1 MDQIFTELQHTHTE
15 HTKTLQGQI
24 SKVLTLREEADKLK
38 GEISVTD
45 GNSGNLPT
53 AQLEGIITEAEQV
66 FLEKVLALNQAVQAE
81 IAFCTEHNLI
91 NKTIQPNALM
101 TILLISIG
109 VFLEAGMN
117 SSFLYN
123 AHMVVG
129 PLAALLLSF
138 TISLVNVTTSA
149 CAGFFIGRFIKY
161 GSNGNDPDALELKT
175 IRNRA
180 KWQFRVFIGVM
191 AFFILTVGLIRS
203 TESLD
208 QIQHTL
214 THYNELLLTPEAI
227 FLILLSICIAVF
239 SYHKG
244 RTGFVHPYGDY
255 STYQQGVINAREDL
269 HQAYADYVEDIEDT
283 CEAVESDA
291 ETQNKDQKKS
301 IEKHSKKVT
310 ACHQEHNALKQAAHT
325 AQSQFSATIA
335 KLLNTH
341 SVITGKSKTIPDS
354 LLNQF
359 SFTDVTD
366 LDLPEFYQSPN
377 GSYNK
382 AALDKAKTEALKRLS
397 KIFKRALQS

>member
-1 MDQIFTELQHTHTE
+1 
-15 HTKTLQGQI
+15 
-24 SKVLTLREEADKLK
+24 
-38 GEISVTD
+38 
-45 GNSGNLPT
+45 
-53 AQLEGIITEAEQV
+53 V
-66 FLEKVLALNQAVQAE
+66 FPEKVLALNQAIQAE
-81 IAFCTEHNLI
+81 NAFCTEHNLI
-91 NKTIQPNALM
+91 NKTIKPNAVM

-109 VFLEAGMN
+109 VFVEAGMN

-149 CAGFFIGRFIKY
+149 CAGFFIGRFLKY
-161 GSNGNDPDALELKT
+161 GSNSNDPDALELKT
-175 IRNRA
+175 IRNHAR
-180 KWQFRVFIGVM
+180 WQFKIFIGVM

-208 QIQHTL
+208 QIQHSL
-214 THYNELLLTPEAI
+214 MHYNELLLTPEAI

-255 STYQQGVINAREDL
+255 STHQQGVINAREDL
-269 HQAYADYVEDIEDT
+269 HQSYADYVETIEDT

-291 ETQNKDQKKS
+291 ETQKKDHKKS

-310 ACHQEHNALKQAAHT
+310 ACHQAYNVLEQSVHT
-325 AQSQFSATIA
+325 VQSQFSATTA

-341 SVITGKSKTIPDS
+341 SVIAGKSKTFPDS
-354 LLNQF
+354 FLNQF
-359 SFTDVTD
+359 SFADVTD
-366 LDLPEFYQSPN
+366 LDLPDFYQPPN
-377 GSYNK
+377 GSHNK

-397 KIFKRALQS
+397 KTFKRALQT